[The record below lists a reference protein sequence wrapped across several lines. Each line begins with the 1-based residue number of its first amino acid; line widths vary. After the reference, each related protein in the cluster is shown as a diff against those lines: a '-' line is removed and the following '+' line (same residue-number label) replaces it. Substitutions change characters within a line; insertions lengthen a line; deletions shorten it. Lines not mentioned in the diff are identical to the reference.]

1 MTTKHLLIAVLLL
14 VIASHGAANAGKNLE
29 ESGALVCVMDKWD
42 EKEPEKGHKLVDAVM
57 RCGVVP
63 DDTSLEKYAQDC
75 TGKYE
80 YMPDGTW
87 RGAGSCTNSYK
98 SGDKSYE
105 TWEEGSRLKEYTYK
119 KTGGTG
125 KYQSASGGGT
135 YMYEGV
141 TDTIFGGRYKGQLV
155 LP

>member
-1 MTTKHLLIAVLLL
+1 MTTKHLLIAVVLL
-14 VIASHGAANAGKNLE
+14 VIASHGAANAGKDLE

-87 RGAGSCTNSYK
+87 RGAAHAPTAIRAGTRATRPGRKVRASRSTPTRRPGAPANIRARAAVAPICT
-98 SGDKSYE
+98 
-105 TWEEGSRLKEYTYK
+105 R
-119 KTGGTG
+119 
-125 KYQSASGGGT
+125 
-135 YMYEGV
+135 V
-141 TDTIFGGRYKGQLV
+141 
-155 LP
+155 